1 MTPAAFRAAREALGL
16 TQVQLGQALGVTGQ
30 YVSDIERGQRSPSK
44 TLVMMLERL
53 VKDAA
58 LPSADASRGA

>member
-1 MTPAAFRAAREALGL
+1 MTPADFRAAREALGL

-30 YVSDIERGQRSPSK
+30 YVSDIERGRVPSK
-44 TLVMMLERL
+44 TLVMLMERL

-58 LPSADASRGA
+58 LPSDDASRGA